1 MPEQLPDQLARIA
14 SGDGEAFARFYDEWF
29 GFVLVQARRAARGD
43 DHAAADVTQEVFV
56 KFIRRTPIL
65 DSAAALGA
73 WLKRT
78 ALTTAMDRAK
88 GDRRR
93 MARESSAGASGVER
107 SSGGDHLAWLRS
119 ELASLDAEARDM
131 LVQRFGLGRT
141 LAQIGAVFGMSPSA
155 VDGRI
160 GRVVRLLRQRA
171 PGKDGPDD
179 T

>member
-1 MPEQLPDQLARIA
+1 MAEQLPDQLARIA
-14 SGDGEAFARFYDEWF
+14 SGDGEAFARFYEEWF
-29 GFVLVQARRAARGD
+29 GFVLGQARRAVRGD
-43 DHAAADVTQEVFV
+43 DHAAADLTQEVFV

-65 DSAAALGA
+65 DSSAAIGA
-73 WLKRT
+73 WLKRA

-93 MARESSAGASGVER
+93 TARETSVGAAGVKPSIGGEHVE
-107 SSGGDHLAWLRS
+107 WLRS

-141 LAQIGAVFGMSPSA
+141 LAQIGAVFGLSAGA

-160 GRVVRLLRQRA
+160 GRVIQILRHRA
-171 PGKDGPDD
+171 GEGSGDA
-179 T
+179 